1 MTSQAR
7 PAETAGERDGGLDP
21 SEGKGALT
29 PADATHT
36 GEMST
41 AAIAHGAKR
50 GLIWSLLGTIVLKL
64 GSFAMALVLAR
75 LLAPEHF
82 GAYAVALAA
91 THFAM
96 NINDLGLIAAAV
108 QWRGR
113 LEEMA
118 PTGSTLALGFS
129 VLLYGIFWFG
139 ADEFARLA
147 GDPAAA
153 GVVRVLTF
161 TILIDGVTAVSAG
174 ALMRRFQQDKLTVAN
189 GLGFVATAA
198 VTIGLAATGAGAYS
212 FAWGQV
218 VGGAV
223 TGALFIYW
231 SKLPRRYGFD
241 RAVAKRLL
249 VFGVP
254 LAASLGI
261 EAVVMNAAYIIVGN
275 ALGAVALGFYLMAF
289 NISSWV
295 PGIVSTAVRY
305 VSVAGFA
312 RLSEKESGELSHG
325 VERSVPLL
333 MTLLVPVAV
342 LMGVLAEPMVVVL
355 FGEQWTPAA
364 TVLQLLMILTVI
376 RMLTAFGFDILA
388 GAGAARA
395 ALWVNLGWMV
405 ALLPAL
411 WLGAHYDGIHG
422 AAAAHV
428 IVGLLVA
435 LPLTALGLRRVGVR
449 LVPVGRGLIRPLAG
463 GAAALLVCLALA
475 QIPVGPLT
483 RLIVAGLGGAIAF
496 AAVGISPNDRQL
508 ALAKLRSLRR
518 RGAENPAA

>member
-1 MTSQAR
+1 VTSQTSPTAASAGDDPDEVGPDGR
-7 PAETAGERDGGLDP
+7 PLTGDDP
-21 SEGKGALT
+21 
-29 PADATHT
+29 THT

-41 AAIAHGAKR
+41 AAIAQGAKR
-50 GLIWSLLGTIVLKL
+50 GLVWSLLGTIVLKL

-75 LLAPEHF
+75 LLEPEHF

-96 NINDLGLIAAAV
+96 NVNDIGLISATV

-118 PTGSTLALGFS
+118 PTGATLALGFS
-129 VLLYGIFWFG
+129 VLLYGVFWFG

-174 ALMRRFQQDKLTVAN
+174 ALMRRFQQDKLTQAN
-189 GLGFVATAA
+189 GAGFVVTAA

-218 VGGAV
+218 CGAVV

-254 LAASLGI
+254 LAASLGV
-261 EAVVMNAAYIIVGN
+261 EAVVMNADYIIVGN

-312 RLSEKESGELSHG
+312 RLSEKESGVLSAG

-342 LMGVLAEPMVVVL
+342 LMGVLAGPIVTVL
-355 FGEQWTPAA
+355 FGLTWLPAA
-364 TVLQLLMILTVI
+364 SVLQLLMILTVV

-395 ALWVNLGWMV
+395 ALWVNLGWVV

-411 WLGAHYDGIHG
+411 WLGAHLDGIHG

-435 LPLTALGLRRVGVR
+435 LPLTALALHRIGVR
-449 LVPVGRGLIRPLAG
+449 LGAVGRGLLRPLAG
-463 GAAALLVCLALA
+463 GGAAFVVCLLLA
-475 QIPVGPLT
+475 QIPAGSLV
-483 RLIVAGLGGAIAF
+483 RLLVAGFGGAIAF
-496 AAVGISPNDRQL
+496 ALVGIRPADRKM
-508 ALAKLRSLRR
+508 ALGKLRELRR
-518 RGAENPAA
+518 RGEVTADA